1 MGLFPFSFSSMEN
14 PGENFMKD
22 VRWMNDLKLRLG
34 WGQQGNQEGL
44 SDYAWQQM
52 YSTNYYDWTDP
63 KYADAVPTLGGKSNI
78 GNRELTWE
86 TTSQWDLGID
96 LAVLNSRLTFT
107 YDVYRRYTKNL
118 LITVPMPSPYSD
130 LIRNDG
136 EMSNWGMEF
145 AISSVNIDKND
156 FRWTTDF
163 NLSFNRN
170 KVEKLTLQKVYNYT
184 TTSEALSEQVVRMT
198 EGKPLSCF
206 YGLTAKGVDPETGM
220 MIYEDYNKDG
230 KISSSDRHY
239 IGDANPDF
247 IWGMTNTWSY
257 KGFNLS
263 VLLTSSIGNDIYNAS
278 KIEMIGMYN
287 GSNQITDVLRRWRV
301 PGQVT
306 DIPKAGEVDNLKAS
320 TRWIEDGSYL
330 KIKNITLS
338 YDFSGKFLRKLNL
351 TKIQPYIT
359 LANMFTFTK
368 YSGYDPEMS
377 QYSSATSMGID
388 WGTYPNVKTV
398 TFGVNVDF

>member
-1 MGLFPFSFSSMEN
+1 
-14 PGENFMKD
+14 
-22 VRWMNDLKLRLG
+22 
-34 WGQQGNQEGL
+34 
-44 SDYAWQQM
+44 
-52 YSTNYYDWTDP
+52 
-63 KYADAVPTLGGKSNI
+63 
-78 GNRELTWE
+78 
-86 TTSQWDLGID
+86 
-96 LAVLNSRLTFT
+96 
-107 YDVYRRYTKNL
+107 
-118 LITVPMPSPYSD
+118 
-130 LIRNDG
+130 
-136 EMSNWGMEF
+136 
-145 AISSVNIDKND
+145 
-156 FRWTTDF
+156 
-163 NLSFNRN
+163 
-170 KVEKLTLQKVYNYT
+170 
-184 TTSEALSEQVVRMT
+184 
-198 EGKPLSCF
+198 
-206 YGLTAKGVDPETGM
+206 
-220 MIYEDYNKDG
+220 
-230 KISSSDRHY
+230 
-239 IGDANPDF
+239 
-247 IWGMTNTWSY
+247 MTNTFSY
-257 KGFNLS
+257 KGLNLS

-320 TRWIEDGSYL
+320 TRWIENGSYL

-338 YDFSGKFLRKLNL
+338 YDCSGKFLKKLNL